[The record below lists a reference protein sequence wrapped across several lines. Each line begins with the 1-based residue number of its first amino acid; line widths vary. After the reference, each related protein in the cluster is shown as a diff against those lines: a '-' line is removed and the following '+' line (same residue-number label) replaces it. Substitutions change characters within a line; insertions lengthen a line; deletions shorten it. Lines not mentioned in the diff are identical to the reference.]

1 MDESKRKV
9 QVSENQGGFKKEIG
23 VFGGVS
29 IIGGIM
35 IGSGIFYIGSI
46 VLQRTNMSLGA
57 ALLCWIIGGV
67 VSLLGGMCFAELGAS
82 DPLAGG
88 KTIYLS
94 KAFHPFM
101 GFADGFCS
109 WLVSNPASIAGVAI
123 ALPTALLSFFDISNF
138 AIKVI
143 AIALIVLLSIFNCF
157 GVKQGSIFQNITM
170 VAKVV
175 PLFIIIIGALIF
187 GRETPDLSLAITG
200 AGGETLGIGSMLGMI
215 GFAVVASLWAYEGWV
230 NLNLVAEEIKNPKRN
245 LPLAII
251 IAIGGITLLYTLF
264 NYSIYRMIPYDE
276 IVTRIN
282 AGDLYLGTEVVNRL
296 MGTFAGAFVTLAMV
310 LAMLNCLNG
319 MIMAFPRTYYA
330 MGRSGHFFKS
340 QGTLHPKYGTPVV
353 AIFWQAVV
361 AIILVIFQSLSQ
373 LTAMVVFVGIMFNL
387 ATVIAVLR
395 YRKLFPDMKRP
406 YKVPGGAVTVAIT
419 SLLFTA
425 LAINSLL
432 EDPVSAIIGFG
443 ALAISGVLYYVFG
456 KRNQKQEET
465 AKSNSAK

>member
-1 MDESKRKV
+1 MDEKR
-9 QVSENQGGFKKEIG
+9 STNQEPEAQGTFKKEIG

-35 IGSGIFYIGSI
+35 IGSGIFYIGST

-57 ALLCWIIGGV
+57 ALLCWVIGGL

-101 GFADGFCS
+101 GFADGFCA

-123 ALPTALLSFFDISNF
+123 ALPTALLSFFDISDF
-138 AIKVI
+138 AIKGI
-143 AIALIVLLSIFNCF
+143 AIGLIVLLSIFNCF
-157 GVKQGSIFQNITM
+157 GVKQGSMFQNITM
-170 VAKVV
+170 VAKVI

-187 GRETPDLSLAITG
+187 GRETPDLSIAIVDANGDPAGLG
-200 AGGETLGIGSMLGMI
+200 AALGMI
-215 GFAVVASLWAYEGWV
+215 GFAVVAALWAYEGWV

-264 NYSIYRMIPYDE
+264 NFSIYRMIPYDE
-276 IVTRIN
+276 IVSRIN

-296 MGTFAGAFVTLAMV
+296 MGTFGGTFVTLAMV

-319 MIMAFPRTYYA
+319 MIMSFPRTYYA
-330 MGRSGHFFKS
+330 MGRGGHFFKS

-373 LTAMVVFVGIMFNL
+373 LTSMVVFVGMMFNL

-395 YRKLFPDMKRP
+395 YRKLFPDLERP
-406 YKVPGGAVTVAIT
+406 YKVPGGVVTVLIT
-419 SLLFTA
+419 SVLFAA

-432 EDPVSAIIGFG
+432 EDPVSAIVGFG
-443 ALAISGVLYYVFG
+443 ALGISGVLYYLFG
-456 KRNQKQEET
+456 KRNEKQ
-465 AKSNSAK
+465 AAQGKK